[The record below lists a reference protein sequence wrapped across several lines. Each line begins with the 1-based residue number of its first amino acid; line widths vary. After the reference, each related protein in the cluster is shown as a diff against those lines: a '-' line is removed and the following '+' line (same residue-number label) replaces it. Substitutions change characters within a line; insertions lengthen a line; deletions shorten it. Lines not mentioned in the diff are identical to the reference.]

1 MADIQLNAIHAQN
14 TQAAKQL
21 YIAAL
26 GGKQQLPAIK
36 EIGFSSGTNYVRP
49 DLSIIQPNSTIT
61 ALPDEFLRVP
71 ITDVN
76 KIYPTANT
84 LQIQITFDVN
94 ESNVSG
100 QNLALFGLYDTAGN
114 LIAFDNV
121 GRLLLLS
128 GNLKVTVNWLI
139 KCP

>member
-14 TQAAKQL
+14 TQTAKEL
-21 YIAAL
+21 YISAL

-36 EIGFSSGTNYVRP
+36 EIGFASGTNYVCP
-49 DLSIIQPNSTIT
+49 DLSIIQPNPAIT

-71 ITDVN
+71 ITNAN

-84 LQIQITFDVN
+84 LQIQVTFDVN